1 MAAAPSVAFDA
12 RTLPKLEGFSGK
24 MEDWGDWSFS
34 FRSYVALLGQE
45 EALQMAE
52 GLDHDPE
59 FEEMSASLDEL
70 DNLSSISEI
79 SSKLGFG
86 RIPRAQQAES

>member
-1 MAAAPSVAFDA
+1 MIWQEKRYAAAERHF
-12 RTLPKLEGFSGK
+12 
-24 MEDWGDWSFS
+24 GDTIPIS
-34 FRSYVALLGQE
+34 RPTRERDRVE
-45 EALQMAE
+45 VN
-52 GLDHDPE
+52 PE

-79 SSKLGFG
+79 YSKLGFG